1 VLASDEAVG
10 DCPVPPVA
18 ARSRPAAATESD
30 APSELLA
37 FAASGRMLPAS
48 GLAVA
53 VAAAAGCGAA
63 LLSAGVVDSAGA
75 DLSDALGAVSEAE
88 DVVALT
94 SAATEALAEA
104 VFGTTGAAAST
115 RAGNDRS
122 LTAVALVGAV
132 ACFAGVA
139 TASLA
144 AACTL
149 ALAVTAAST
158 VIPVVAVVGVGA
170 AGVVAAGVAA
180 AGVAAGSDAA
190 EPSLG
195 WTEVASGA
203 APADELAAMAAAAMA
218 SGVEPAEAE
227 AATATLAGATVTGIG
242 TAIAFSGVNTI
253 AAAPSCC
260 VGADGSVEEG
270 ASEESVPA
278 DFAVPAFEVPDLPS
292 DLVLGWGPDG
302 WEASLLPLELAALF
316 EAMV

>member
-1 VLASDEAVG
+1 
-10 DCPVPPVA
+10 
-18 ARSRPAAATESD
+18 
-30 APSELLA
+30 
-37 FAASGRMLPAS
+37 MLPAS

-53 VAAAAGCGAA
+53 AAAGGGAA
-63 LLSAGVVDSAGA
+63 LLSAGVVDTAGA
-75 DLSDALGAVSEAE
+75 DLSDALGAVSEVE

-104 VFGTTGAAAST
+104 LCGTTGAAAST

-122 LTAVALVGAV
+122 LAAVALVGAV

-139 TASLA
+139 TASPA
-144 AACTL
+144 AAGTL

-158 VIPVVAVVGVGA
+158 VIPVVAMLGVSVAGA
-170 AGVVAAGVAA
+170 AAAGVAA

-203 APADELAAMAAAAMA
+203 APADELAAMAAAAIA
-218 SGVEPAEAE
+218 SGGEPAEAE
-227 AATATLAGATVTGIG
+227 AGTATLAGATVTGIA

-260 VGADGSVEEG
+260 VEAGGSLEEG
-270 ASEESVPA
+270 ASEDSVPA
-278 DFAVPAFEVPDLPS
+278 DFAVPAFEAPDLPS
-292 DLVLGWGPDG
+292 DLVLDWGPDG
-302 WEASLLPLELAALF
+302 WDALLLPLELAALL
-316 EAMV
+316 EAVV

>member
-1 VLASDEAVG
+1 
-10 DCPVPPVA
+10 
-18 ARSRPAAATESD
+18 
-30 APSELLA
+30 
-37 FAASGRMLPAS
+37 M
-48 GLAVA
+48 
-53 VAAAAGCGAA
+53 
-63 LLSAGVVDSAGA
+63 
-75 DLSDALGAVSEAE
+75 
-88 DVVALT
+88 
-94 SAATEALAEA
+94 
-104 VFGTTGAAAST
+104 
-115 RAGNDRS
+115 
-122 LTAVALVGAV
+122 LTAVALVGTV

-158 VIPVVAVVGVGA
+158 VIPVVAVAGVGV

-203 APADELAAMAAAAMA
+203 APADKLAAMAAAAMA

-227 AATATLAGATVTGIG
+227 AATATLAGATVTGIA

-292 DLVLGWGPDG
+292 DLVLDCGPDG
-302 WEASLLPLELAALF
+302 WDASLLQLELTALL
-316 EAMV
+316 EAVVGTTPPSAS

>member
-1 VLASDEAVG
+1 
-10 DCPVPPVA
+10 
-18 ARSRPAAATESD
+18 
-30 APSELLA
+30 
-37 FAASGRMLPAS
+37 M
-48 GLAVA
+48 A

-63 LLSAGVVDSAGA
+63 LLSAGVVDTAGV
-75 DLSDALGAVSEAE
+75 DVSDALGAVSEAE

-94 SAATEALAEA
+94 SATTEALADA

-115 RAGNDRS
+115 RAGNDRL

-139 TASLA
+139 IASLA

-158 VIPVVAVVGVGA
+158 VISVVAVVGVGA
-170 AGVVAAGVAA
+170 AGVVAAGVVA

-190 EPSLG
+190 EPSLD

-203 APADELAAMAAAAMA
+203 APAGELAAMAAAAMA

-227 AATATLAGATVTGIG
+227 AATAILAGATVTGIA

-270 ASEESVPA
+270 ASKESVPA

-292 DLVLGWGPDG
+292 DLVLHWGADG
-302 WEASLLPLELAALF
+302 WDASLLPLELAALL